1 MTEEII
7 DDGTEPTPQQK
18 AMMQAWMHGGMLK
31 FKYTETG
38 QVDVDVIPIHDLYLD
53 TPKDNPQ

>member
-1 MTEEII
+1 MIEEII

-18 AMMQAWMHGGMLK
+18 AMMQALMHGGMLK

-38 QVDVDVIPIHDLYLD
+38 QVDVDVIPTHDLYLD